1 MSAFFF
7 GKAGRQLYGFYHAP
21 LGTANGAVVICPAWG
36 SEYQYAH
43 RALRVLALRL
53 AEGGMHVLRMDYS
66 GTGDSWGDTT
76 DADVE
81 QWSRDVGIGID
92 ELRAMSDASRVD
104 VVGLRVGGLIAAV
117 AAASRSDV
125 RRVVLWDPI
134 HDGAAWVREKG
145 PSIPPKA
152 DAVTTEFGHR
162 LVTPALVRQ
171 FESIAPSSYPARI
184 AEGVLLLQTIPGEAS
199 AMDRLSHI
207 AALEH
212 RVIEDVSP
220 WLEDQSIWSGLVPT
234 KSVAALCDW
243 LGQS

>member
-104 VVGLRVGGLIAAV
+104 VVGLRVGGLIAACNDCMFLLRWL
-117 AAASRSDV
+117 AEA
-125 RRVVLWDPI
+125 
-134 HDGAAWVREKG
+134 H
-145 PSIPPKA
+145 
-152 DAVTTEFGHR
+152 
-162 LVTPALVRQ
+162 AL
-171 FESIAPSSYPARI
+171 IM
-184 AEGVLLLQTIPGEAS
+184 LLLVIDEAT
-199 AMDRLSHI
+199 MILSSNAGGHKI
-207 AALEH
+207 IEKMKAHMAAY
-212 RVIEDVSP
+212 
-220 WLEDQSIWSGLVPT
+220 
-234 KSVAALCDW
+234 KAAVGDN
-243 LGQS
+243 